1 MGNDESSQEKRLF
14 RWFEY
19 IQYNKD
25 DNNNNNNNLNQNNTL
40 FKNEGY
46 LLPLPIN
53 DCSSL
58 EKHLNLNNQG
68 LSTKYFFNYDY
79 NDKLLSVKHNNK
91 ILKRLKVPILPQDNI
106 YKIKRQKRFSQN
118 SLKSLNLNA
127 NHIKEL
133 KIFFYQEIFNEFKV
147 DPSDKFILKFV
158 NHYTIMHSSLI
169 NLINKNLKNYLK
181 NYHEINK
188 EKETKFNFDKLKQ
201 ILIKEFKRYKNKELY
216 KYPKFFLKNLSEE
229 NFDNN
234 IIQMIIEE
242 GELVNKINKI
252 YNHDINNDNSNE
264 NDNDANP
271 ILLLY
276 LLCLQFSFDNKCNNK
291 EIITCYKIIDNN
303 SANINVNKE
312 SLIEGNYLMNFEYM
326 SVSKDKDILN
336 IYSNN
341 DKEEFIKNKNQ
352 IYLEIEFEKPIIKNW
367 YLSFKSLDT
376 ENISQYPV
384 EQEVIIQPYS
394 IFEIREV
401 KEMSNNNLC
410 VKLYLKSNSLNELCT
425 SKKCKEIKKNLCLC
439 DDIGDNINETYP
451 NINLEK
457 IVSIAIKSC
466 NQLIK
471 NKDSIGL
478 MKNLRILDISNI
490 NLTDKNIKELIPF
503 LKKLNF
509 LNYINMSLN
518 NLTHISLKLL
528 SEIIPSFPFLEHIV
542 LDQNSFGDEGIIA
555 LSNALKQIDNLKSF
569 SAVFNQI
576 KTDGIE
582 KLSNELKRYKNL
594 YYLNL
599 SNNYLFFEEI
609 DNFVYAIKHMNNL
622 IELNVSNNQI
632 SSEGICM
639 IGEILPKTIQKLS
652 FTECE
657 IYQDG
662 FSEFGTYLN
671 RIPNLTSLIIYGNRN
686 GPSGINSLLDGFEF
700 CPYLS
705 YLDFGCNRIEDCDM
719 VLFIKKIRK
728 IKNIKKLILKE
739 NYLTDS
745 SLLFLLDVINVF
757 SNLEMLDFSW
767 NLIDG
772 SNLIEFFGI
781 LSKFEKLNCLII
793 EGNPCESNDINI
805 LLDILNQNSLNTKNK
820 ENPDVLWKY
829 KKGVFLKE
837 NKIIN
842 IEDFVNKY
850 NDNF

>member
-1 MGNDESSQEKRLF
+1 MGNNESSPDKRLF

-19 IQYNKD
+19 IPYNKD
-25 DNNNNNNNLNQNNTL
+25 NDNNNSSYQLGYNTL
-40 FKNEGY
+40 LKNKGY
-46 LLPLPIN
+46 LIPIPIN

-79 NDKLLSVKHNNK
+79 NDKLLSVKNNNK
-91 ILKRLKVPILPQDNI
+91 ILKRLKIPISSQDNI
-106 YKIKRQKRFSQN
+106 YKIKRKKRFSKN
-118 SLKSLNLNA
+118 SLKSLKVQ

-133 KIFFYQEIFNEFKV
+133 KIFFYKEIFKEFKV
-147 DPSDKFILKFV
+147 DPSDKFMLKLV
-158 NHYTIMHSSLI
+158 NHYTIMHSTLI
-169 NLINKNLKNYLK
+169 NLINKKLKNHLQIF
-181 NYHEINK
+181 HEISKDGK
-188 EKETKFNFDKLKQ
+188 EFTFDKLKQ
-201 ILIKEFKRYKNKELY
+201 MLIKEFKMYKNKELY
-216 KYPKFFLKNLSEE
+216 KYPNFFLKNLNEE
-229 NFDNN
+229 KFDNN

-252 YNHDINNDNSNE
+252 YNNDNNNE
-264 NDNDANP
+264 NENENGNDFTSN
-271 ILLLY
+271 LLLY
-276 LLCLQFSFDNKCNNK
+276 LLCLQFSFDNKSNNK
-291 EIITCYKIIDNN
+291 EIITCYKAIDNN
-303 SANINVNKE
+303 NENVTFNKDI
-312 SLIEGNYLMNFEYM
+312 LIQGNYLMNFEYM
-326 SVSKDKDILN
+326 SVSKDKNIFN

-341 DKEEFIKNKNQ
+341 DKEEFINNKNQ
-352 IYLEIEFEKPIIKNW
+352 IYLEFEFEKPIIKNW

-376 ENISQYPV
+376 ENSSQYPI

-401 KEMSNNNLC
+401 KEMKNNNLYA
-410 VKLYLKSNSLNELCT
+410 KLYMKSNSLNELCG
-425 SKKCKEIKKNLCLC
+425 SEKCKEIQNNLCLC
-439 DDIGDNINETYP
+439 NDIGENIYETYP

-457 IVSIAIKSC
+457 IVSITFKNN

-471 NKDSIGL
+471 NKSNFGL

-490 NLTDKNIKELIPF
+490 SLTDRNINELIPF
-503 LKKLNF
+503 LKDLNF

-518 NLTHISLKLL
+518 NLSHKSLKLF

-542 LDQNSFGDEGIIA
+542 LDQNSFGDDGIIA
-555 LSNALKQIDNLKSF
+555 LSDGLKKIDNLKSF

-582 KLSNELKRYKNL
+582 KLSNELKRSKNL
-594 YYLNL
+594 FYLNL
-599 SNNYLFFEEI
+599 SINYLFFEEI
-609 DNFVYAIKHMNNL
+609 DDFVYAIKYMNNL

-632 SSEGICM
+632 SSEGISM
-639 IGEILPKTIQKLS
+639 IGEILPKTIQKLNFS
-652 FTECE
+652 ECE

-662 FSEFGTYLN
+662 FSEFGAYLN
-671 RIPNLTSLIIYGNRN
+671 RIPNLTCLIIYGNRN

-745 SLLFLLDVINVF
+745 SILFLFDVINMLA
-757 SNLEMLDFSW
+757 NLEMLDISW
-767 NLIDG
+767 NSIEG
-772 SNLIEFFGI
+772 SNLTEFLGI
-781 LSKFEKLNCLII
+781 LSKFEKLNCLNI

-805 LLDILNQNSLNTKNK
+805 LLDILNQNNLNIMNK
-820 ENPDVLWKY
+820 EKPNVLWKY
-829 KKGVFLKE
+829 GKGIFIKE

-850 NDNF
+850 NDN

>member
-1 MGNDESSQEKRLF
+1 MGNEESSQDKRLF

-19 IQYNKD
+19 IPYNK
-25 DNNNNNNNLNQNNTL
+25 NNEHNNNLNQFGYNTL
-40 FKNEGY
+40 LKSKGY
-46 LLPLPIN
+46 LMPISIN

-79 NDKLLSVKHNNK
+79 NDKLLSVKNNNK
-91 ILKRLKVPILPQDNI
+91 ILKRLKIPISSQDNV
-106 YKIKRQKRFSQN
+106 YKIKRKKRFSKN
-118 SLKSLNLNA
+118 SFKSLKVTS

-133 KIFFYQEIFNEFKV
+133 KILFYKEIFNEFKV
-147 DPSDKFILKFV
+147 DPSDKFMLRFV

-169 NLINKNLKNYLK
+169 NLINKNLKNHFK
-181 NYHEINK
+181 IFHEINK
-188 EKETKFNFDKLKQ
+188 ENRSELNFDKLKQ
-201 ILIKEFKRYKNKELY
+201 MLIKEFKMYKNKELY
-216 KYPKFFLKNLSEE
+216 KYPNFFLKNLNEE

-242 GELVNKINKI
+242 GELVNKINNI
-252 YNHDINNDNSNE
+252 YNNDNNNE
-264 NDNDANP
+264 NKNDNDNDVAPN
-271 ILLLY
+271 LLLY
-276 LLCLQFSFDNKCNNK
+276 LLCFQFSFDNKCNNK
-291 EIITCYKIIDNN
+291 EIITCYKTIDNN
-303 SANINVNKE
+303 NDNTNFNKE
-312 SLIEGNYLMNFEYM
+312 FLIKGNYLMNFEYM
-326 SVSKDKDILN
+326 SVSKDKNNLN

-341 DKEEFIKNKNQ
+341 DKEEYINNKNQ
-352 IYLEIEFEKPIIKNW
+352 IHIEIEFEKPLIKNW

-376 ENISQYPV
+376 ENISQYPI

-401 KEMSNNNLC
+401 KEMSNNNLY
-410 VKLYLKSNSLNELCT
+410 VKLYMKSNSLNELCG
-425 SKKCKEIKKNLCLC
+425 SEKGKEIRNNLCIC
-439 DDIGDNINETYP
+439 DGIGDNIFETYP
-451 NINLEK
+451 NINLEN
-457 IVSIAIKSC
+457 IVSMTIKNN

-471 NKDSIGL
+471 NKANIGL

-490 NLTDKNIKELIPF
+490 SLTDRNINQLIPF
-503 LKKLNF
+503 LKNLNF

-518 NLTHISLKLL
+518 NLSHKSLKLL

-542 LDQNSFGDEGIIA
+542 LDQNSFGDDGIIA
-555 LSNALKQIDNLKSF
+555 LSDGLKKIDNLKSF

-576 KTDGIE
+576 KTDGVE

-609 DNFVYAIKHMNNL
+609 DDFVYAIKYMNNL

-639 IGEILPKTIQKLS
+639 IGEILPKTIQKLN
-652 FTECE
+652 FAECE

-671 RIPNLTSLIIYGNRN
+671 RIPNLTSLFIYGNRN

-700 CPYLS
+700 CPHLS
-705 YLDFGCNRIEDCDM
+705 CLDFGCNRIEDCDM

-745 SLLFLLDVINVF
+745 SILFLLDVINTLA
-757 SNLEMLDFSW
+757 NLEMLDISW
-767 NLIDG
+767 NSIEG
-772 SNLIEFFGI
+772 SNLIEFIGI
-781 LSKFEKLNCLII
+781 LSKFEKLNCLNI

-805 LLDILNQNSLNTKNK
+805 LLDILNQNNLNTKNK
-820 ENPDVLWKY
+820 EKPNILWKY
-829 KKGVFLKE
+829 EKGTFIKE

-850 NDNF
+850 NDN